1 MTLDPALPAPPFSS
15 REEVVRNP
23 RLATPAYDP
32 VANEVRLL
40 VPHDGRALALAATES
55 GYEAVATL
63 ELADAYACAR
73 VISSDLPA
81 WLATAVRS

>member
-1 MTLDPALPAPPFSS
+1 MPSATPLSTPSFSAF
-15 REEVVRNP
+15 EEVRRNP

-40 VPHDGRALALAATES
+40 VPDNGRALALAPTS
-55 GYEAVATL
+55 DGYKAVATL

-73 VISSDLPA
+73 VVGSELPG
-81 WLATAVRS
+81 WLGPA